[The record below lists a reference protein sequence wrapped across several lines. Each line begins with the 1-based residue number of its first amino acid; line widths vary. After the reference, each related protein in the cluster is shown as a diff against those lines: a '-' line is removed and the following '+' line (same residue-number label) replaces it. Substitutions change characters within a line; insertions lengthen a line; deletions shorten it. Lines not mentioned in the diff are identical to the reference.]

1 MKTIEKYLKD
11 SGIKPSYQRI
21 RILSYLMDKK
31 NHPTVEM
38 IHKELLHDIPTLS
51 KTTVYNTL
59 KQFVEKGIT
68 QIINIEDNETRYDAD
83 ISTHGHFKCLNCN
96 KVYDFRFGNNSLEIS
111 DIEDFDFL
119 QTHLYIKG
127 ICKKCKYLL
136 NTKNLKHGSF
146 NREKS
151 AFI

>member
-1 MKTIEKYLKD
+1 MKTINKHLTD

-21 RILSYLMDKK
+21 RILRYLMENK

-38 IHKELLHDIPTLS
+38 IHKELVNEIPTLS

-68 QIINIEDNETRYDAD
+68 QVINIEDNETRYDAD
-83 ISTHGHFKCLNCN
+83 ISTHGHFKCLKCN
-96 KVYDFRFGNNSLEIS
+96 KVYDFKFDSKNLEVS
-111 DIEDFDFL
+111 DIEDFDFF

-127 ICKKCKYLL
+127 ICKNCKYLL
-136 NTKNLKHGSF
+136 NIKN
-146 NREKS
+146 
-151 AFI
+151 